1 MEMPCPCL
9 GTSTTEREEKIGV
22 LIWDILPPVH
32 LLTPDCGP
40 LPASIY
46 DLYNQVKFLKLQLHP
61 ISKDPVTIVILLGKK
76 TSPCKFL
83 INNLFCFSVFLA
95 VSPSLWD
102 CSSLTGD

>member
-46 DLYNQVKFLKLQLHP
+46 DLYNQVILCHPLLLLPSIFPRVFSDELTLNQAAKELELQ
-61 ISKDPVTIVILLGKK
+61 
-76 TSPCKFL
+76 F
-83 INNLFCFSVFLA
+83 
-95 VSPSLWD
+95 
-102 CSSLTGD
+102 